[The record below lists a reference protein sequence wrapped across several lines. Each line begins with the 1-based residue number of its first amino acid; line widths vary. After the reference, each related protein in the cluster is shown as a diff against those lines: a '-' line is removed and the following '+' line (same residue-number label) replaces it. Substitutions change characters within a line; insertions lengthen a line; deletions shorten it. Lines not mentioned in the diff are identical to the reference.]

1 MEKYNIRIFDVK
13 NGDSGAE
20 GANKWLID
28 ILKDRES

>member
-13 NGDSGAE
+13 NRYPGAE